1 MAMFKARGRKDAM
14 SCAPAYLT
22 LSALVSV
29 FPADV

>member
-1 MAMFKARGRKDAM
+1 MLKAQSREDAM